1 MQYQDKTLTCRDC
14 GQEFVWTAGEQ
25 EFYEQRGYTNPPSRC
40 PACRAK
46 NKAERGGGFG
56 GDRRGGGGNFRGD
69 DRGPRKMYKVN
80 CAECGVETEV
90 PFEPKE
96 GRPVYC
102 REHFAAHNPRNNA
115 GGDRQ

>member
-1 MQYQDKTLTCRDC
+1 MQFQDKTLTCRDC

-25 EFYEQRGYTNPPSRC
+25 EFYEKQQYTNPPSRC

-46 NKAERGGGFG
+46 RKQERFANGGD
-56 GDRRGGGGNFRGD
+56 DRRGGFHGG
-69 DRGPRKMYKVN
+69 DRGPRKMYKVH
-80 CAECGVETEV
+80 CADCGVETEV

-102 REHFAAHNPRNNA
+102 REHFMQHNPRP
-115 GGDRQ
+115 Q

>member
-1 MQYQDKTLTCRDC
+1 MSYDC

-46 NKAERGGGFG
+46 NKARARRP
-56 GDRRGGGGNFRGD
+56 DSVVTDPRRGGFRGD

-80 CAECGVETEV
+80 CAECGVGAEV

-102 REHFAAHNPRNNA
+102 REHFAAHNPRNNRRPSIS
-115 GGDRQ
+115 GKF